1 MNEGVNDLMNERMKN
16 MKRII
21 MIIMAAALVALP
33 TMAQGF
39 RTQATDDKVQTQA
52 FQSTSTMTPVGSA
65 YSANP
70 SLNADGTAYNPAT
83 SSGPRKAKTEDPLLP
98 PNPDIQEG
106 DTGNTPLGDAVLP
119 LMLMALAF
127 GGVIYLRRRKAL
139 NR

>member
-1 MNEGVNDLMNERMKN
+1 MNEGVNGLMNERMKN

-21 MIIMAAALVALP
+21 MILMAVALVALP
-33 TMAQGF
+33 TTAQNFGEQEQP
-39 RTQATDDKVQTQA
+39 TAA

-70 SLNADGTAYNPAT
+70 TLNENGVAAAPT
-83 SSGPRKAKTEDPLLP
+83 SGSRKAKASTPALP
-98 PNPDIQEG
+98 PAPTITDG

-119 LMLMALAF
+119 LMLMALAL

-139 NR
+139 NC